1 MISLTGLVNVNQLGN
16 YNIQYA
22 VTDGDSNTTIKNRE
36 VRVVD
41 TTPPTIT
48 RTGNA
53 VITLQVGDTYSE
65 QSATATDNYDTSVS
79 VVVGGDTVD
88 TTALGTYTITYN
100 ASDTSNNAAT
110 QVTRTVNVVDTTPPT
125 VTVNGTNPLIIPFG
139 GPFSVPSYTTSDNS
153 QGTVTVTVTDNV
165 NINTTGAYTVNY
177 SASDPSGNTNSEV
190 LMFT

>member
-1 MISLTGLVNVNQLGN
+1 MFKLRKLSLLFILSPIILGGFSSVSVVTNPTIELNGPNLYILEVGTAYNELGATAEDAEDGVLTNMISITGVVNVNQLGN

-22 VTDGDSNTTIKNRE
+22 VTDSDSNTTIKNRE

-53 VITLQVGDTYSE
+53 VITLEVGDTYSE

-88 TTALGTYTITYN
+88 TTTLGDRK
-100 ASDTSNNAAT
+100 S
-110 QVTRTVNVVDTTPPT
+110 VV
-125 VTVNGTNPLIIPFG
+125 
-139 GPFSVPSYTTSDNS
+139 
-153 QGTVTVTVTDNV
+153 
-165 NINTTGAYTVNY
+165 
-177 SASDPSGNTNSEV
+177 
-190 LMFT
+190 